1 MTSPLSQAAH
11 SIQIIILQLKMERFS
26 VTDSW
31 IRNPLGEFLLTWV
44 KIFGKTLHFKACC
57 ASPRRLK
64 ILTDEHGWGLDSGS
78 IQQKCENQVISDFTL
93 EPLPLG
99 HISLQKLGGTF
110 QGALWALSRSR
121 AWAIPTLFRLRF
133 KPSFAFRVIMA
144 QTQQCFVSLM
154 CYLLHFFM
162 CISSECLLSILH
174 NIFVW
179 LGALLIM
186 EVQ

>member
-1 MTSPLSQAAH
+1 MTSPPSQAAH
-11 SIQIIILQLKMERFS
+11 FIQLIILQLKMESLS

-31 IRNPLGEFLLTWV
+31 KRNPPWEFPPAWV

-78 IQQKCENQVISDFTL
+78 PQQKCENQVISNFTL

-110 QGALWALSRSR
+110 QGALWALSWSR
-121 AWAIPTLFRLRF
+121 ARAIPTLFRLHF

-154 CYLLHFFM
+154 CYLLHYFM